1 MDLLRTAFTDWAKS
15 VRMASLWANL
25 ALEDLHD
32 RYRRTALGLVW
43 IVASFA
49 LFVMVKV
56 LIFGQLSSA
65 STAEFGIFVTIG
77 FGLWAYVNS
86 MVVDACTAY
95 MHARPWILATAIPY
109 PVFLL
114 QAVLRNWMVF
124 ALTMLVMAVALYWKP
139 TGWSMRALSVLPALL
154 CYVVTSVW
162 LAAILAPVCARYRDV
177 YHAIQTGLRL
187 VFFATPILWMPAD
200 SGKLAMIARLNPIS
214 HYIAIIREPLIYDR
228 IPSESWLVVLA
239 INVVGL
245 VLAVFVYASTRRRV
259 AHWV

>member
-1 MDLLRTAFTDWAKS
+1 MSLLHETLNDWSRS
-15 VRMASLWANL
+15 VRQIALWSNL
-25 ALEDLHD
+25 AVEDLHD
-32 RYRRTALGLVW
+32 RYRRTVLGLVW

-56 LIFGQLSSA
+56 LIFGQLTTA

-86 MVVDACTAY
+86 MVVDACAAY

-124 ALTMLVMAVALYWKP
+124 GLTMMVMAVALYWKP
-139 TGWSMRALSVLPALL
+139 SGWSMRAWSVLPALF
-154 CYVVTSVW
+154 CYFFTSVW
-162 LAAILAPVCARYRDV
+162 LAAILAPLCARYRDA
-177 YHAIQTGLRL
+177 YHAVQTGLRL
-187 VFFATPILWMPAD
+187 IFFATPILWMPAD

-214 HYIAIIREPLIYDR
+214 HYIAIVREPLIYDR
-228 IPSESWLVVLA
+228 IPLESWIIVLVIKIAGFA
-239 INVVGL
+239 IGL
-245 VLAVFVYASTRRRV
+245 FVYAATRRRV

>member
-1 MDLLRTAFTDWAKS
+1 
-15 VRMASLWANL
+15 MASLWTNL
-25 ALEDLHD
+25 ALEDLRD
-32 RYRRTALGLVW
+32 RYRRTVFGLAW

-49 LFVMVKV
+49 LFVLVKV
-56 LIFGQLSSA
+56 LIFGQLTSA

-77 FGLWAYVNS
+77 FGLWAYINS

-95 MHARPWILATAIPY
+95 MHARPWILATSIPY

-124 ALTMLVMAVALYWKP
+124 GLTILVMSVALYWKP
-139 TGWSMRALSVLPALL
+139 TNWSIRAWTVLPALL
-154 CYVVTSVW
+154 CYFFTSVW
-162 LAAILAPVCARYRDV
+162 LAAILAPVCVRYRDA

-200 SGKLAMIARLNPIS
+200 SGKLAMIAQLNPIS
-214 HYIAIIREPLIYDR
+214 HYIAIVREPLIYDR
-228 IPSESWLVVLA
+228 VPLESWMIVMS
-239 INVVGL
+239 INAAGIAVGL
-245 VLAVFVYASTRRRV
+245 FAYAATRRRV

>member
-1 MDLLRTAFTDWAKS
+1 MSLLRETLNDWSRS
-15 VRMASLWANL
+15 VRQIALWSNL
-25 ALEDLHD
+25 AVEDLHD

-56 LIFGQLSSA
+56 LIFGQLTTA

-86 MVVDACTAY
+86 MVVDACAAY

-124 ALTMLVMAVALYWKP
+124 ALTMMVMAVALYWKP
-139 TGWSMRALSVLPALL
+139 TGWSMRAWSVLPALF
-154 CYVVTSVW
+154 CYFFTSVW
-162 LAAILAPVCARYRDV
+162 LAAILAPLCARYRDA
-177 YHAIQTGLRL
+177 YHAVQTGLRL
-187 VFFATPILWMPAD
+187 IFFATPILWMPAD

-214 HYIAIIREPLIYDR
+214 HYIAIVREPLIYDR
-228 IPSESWLVVLA
+228 IPMESWVIVLVINIAGFA
-239 INVVGL
+239 IGL
-245 VLAVFVYASTRRRV
+245 FVYATTRRRV

>member
-1 MDLLRTAFTDWAKS
+1 MNLLKGAIADWAKS
-15 VRMASLWANL
+15 LRMASLWANL

-32 RYRRTALGLVW
+32 RYRRTALGLIW

-56 LIFGQLSSA
+56 LIFGQLTSA
-65 STAEFGIFVTIG
+65 SAAEFGIFVTIG
-77 FGLWAYVNS
+77 FGLWAFVNS

-139 TGWSMRALSVLPALL
+139 TGWSMRAWSVIPALL
-154 CYVVTSVW
+154 CYLLTSVW
-162 LAAILAPVCARYRDV
+162 LAAILAPACARYRDV

-214 HYIAIIREPLIYDR
+214 HYIAIVREPLIYDR
-228 IPSESWLVVLA
+228 IPVGSWIVVLA
-239 INVVGL
+239 INVAGL
-245 VLAVFVYASTRRRV
+245 ALALFVYATTRRRV